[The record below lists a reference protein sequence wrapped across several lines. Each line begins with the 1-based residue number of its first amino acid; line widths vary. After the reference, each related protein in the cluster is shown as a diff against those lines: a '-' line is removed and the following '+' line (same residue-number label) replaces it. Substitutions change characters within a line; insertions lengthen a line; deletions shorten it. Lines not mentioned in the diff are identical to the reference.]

1 MFDVFLFNVPY
12 TMMQYIGLA
21 FLFSLYGFQ
30 GFKFILWD
38 LPKEK
43 KREEAKKAELN
54 RIDEAIQIMLADDD
68 SKD

>member
-43 KREEAKKAELN
+43 KRE
-54 RIDEAIQIMLADDD
+54 
-68 SKD
+68 